1 MLSSIFTR
9 LGNFINDRK
18 YVAQKQKSERM
29 RTSLRSSDTK
39 NTDDVKQT
47 NKTKSIEEKERRKF
61 TNDG

>member
-1 MLSSIFTR
+1 
-9 LGNFINDRK
+9 
-18 YVAQKQKSERM
+18 M